1 MVTQYLEQ
9 TMNKDEDRFRASDW
23 GPEAAEAMCEEVRHF
38 PIPNGGKPATLGTLI
53 DLTPKDLISKVVLEE
68 KVFTTWYSGRTVLMG
83 DGRLEILD
91 GRTALS
97 PLPHFK
103 LS

>member
-1 MVTQYLEQ
+1 MVTQYLDQ
-9 TMNKDEDRFRASDW
+9 TVSKDEDRFRASDW

-68 KVFTTWYSGRTVLMG
+68 KVFTTWHSGRTVLMG
-83 DGRLEILD
+83 DGRIFDGCTAQSSPIL
-91 GRTALS
+91 S
-97 PLPHFK
+97 
-103 LS
+103 